1 MKLSTR
7 GCYGL
12 RAMLELALH
21 YGGKPVLMRS
31 IAENQGISRKYL
43 HALLTSLRS
52 AGFVRSVRGSG
63 GGYLLA
69 KAPANIR
76 VDDVVQALEGSLSI
90 TDCVEDPKVCARSS
104 RCVTHELWQELSQ
117 AVARLLSAVTLEDL
131 VVRHAAKEAEVPM
144 YHI

>member
-31 IAENQGISRKYL
+31 IAESQGISRKYL
-43 HALLTSLRS
+43 HALLTSLKA

-63 GGYLLA
+63 GGYMLA
-69 KAPANIR
+69 RAPANIR

-90 TDCVEDPKVCARSS
+90 TDCVEDPKVCSRSS

-117 AVARLLSAVTLEDL
+117 AVARLLAAVTLEDL
-131 VVRHAAKEAEVPM
+131 VARHAAKEAAVPM